1 MKSGNAYR
9 DKIGRLHVF
18 LLSSSPRVFEGAM
31 VARIDAVVH
40 IINADNIAV
49 TKLLA

>member
-1 MKSGNAYR
+1 MKSVNEYR
-9 DKIGRLHVF
+9 DKIDQLHVV
-18 LLSSSPRVFEGAM
+18 LLTASPRVFERAM
-31 VARIDAVVH
+31 AARIDAVVH